1 MGLKMQKMS
10 RAKKIKYIV
19 IHCQAG
25 TGTREAMEKFWYSP
39 KPKGLGWKSPGYHR
53 WVDFDGT
60 VHELQDFEKQ
70 TNGVAGFNEECI
82 HICYRGGIENIGTAK
97 KPIYK
102 GKDTRTQAQKDAI
115 LKQIL
120 IVLQWLKDNGNDLQ
134 DVMIVGHYHFS
145 DDKNKNGAIEVW
157 ERIKGCPCFDA
168 YEEYKAFLLS
178 AVINPNYSKLKLP
191 KNR

>member
-1 MGLKMQKMS
+1 MAN

-145 DDKNKNGAIEVW
+145 DDKNKTFKMILVNTSNWKFKCSRLLIEKSLENG
-157 ERIKGCPCFDA
+157 RKS
-168 YEEYKAFLLS
+168 LS
-178 AVINPNYSKLKLP
+178 S
-191 KNR
+191 